1 MKERDIKAIINF
13 TFHNVSI
20 STVLSYYDVVD
31 KDSFTFHNVSIST
44 KFLLNK
50 YRQDKPLHS
59 TMYLFLPN
67 PLENA
72 AVIRVTL
79 HSTMYLFLQY
89 EQFGTLQW
97 DRLYIPQCIYFY
109 YAATS
114 DSFPSTNFTF
124 HNVSIST
131 RDPSGR

>member
-50 YRQDKPLHS
+50 YRQDKPLHP

-79 HSTMYLFLQY
+79 HSTMYLFLHIRIY
-89 EQFGTLQW
+89 G
-97 DRLYIPQCIYFY
+97 DNAYIFC
-109 YAATS
+109 
-114 DSFPSTNFTF
+114 FTF

-131 RDPSGR
+131 FFFSNANRL